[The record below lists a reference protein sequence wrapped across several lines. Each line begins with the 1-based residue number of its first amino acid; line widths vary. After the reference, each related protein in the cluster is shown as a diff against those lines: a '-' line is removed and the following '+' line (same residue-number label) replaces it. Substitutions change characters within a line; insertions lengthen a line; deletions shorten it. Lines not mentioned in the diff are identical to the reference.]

1 MRCSPALSPN
11 PPHAVSSLRSLAEN
25 IAAGVCRIS
34 RHTREILNRL
44 RLPVIQKEDVVPGK
58 PGDGIAMVI
67 QRYNETLG
75 HI

>member
-1 MRCSPALSPN
+1 M
-11 PPHAVSSLRSLAEN
+11 
-25 IAAGVCRIS
+25 
-34 RHTREILNRL
+34 LNRL
-44 RLPVIQKEDVVPGK
+44 RLPVIQKGEVVRGK